1 MSYMPMNPVL
11 ARRTARILCSALP
24 APPAIC
30 PSVLHTQLALH
41 TAPGQERG
49 GAAAQQPR
57 HLLLPWAAWMQRPP
71 GSRATA
77 AEAKQPQRPTGYY
90 CLSSTS
96 WWRLRA

>member
-11 ARRTARILCSALP
+11 ARWTARILCSALP

-49 GAAAQQPR
+49 VRR
-57 HLLLPWAAWMQRPP
+57 HSSPDICCFRGLRGCGGPLGPGEQRQRP
-71 GSRATA
+71 
-77 AEAKQPQRPTGYY
+77 
-90 CLSSTS
+90 SSHTV
-96 WWRLRA
+96 LRGTIVSPPHHGGD